1 MIARLLDRL
10 GAWIW
15 PLAILALVASH
26 GAAFRT
32 AWSWRGDREAAALAE
47 HRDRLQREIFNAAEA
62 LSRTEYDLRL
72 RHEALA
78 ARALEHDYAILADP
92 RACLV
97 PDPDDLSRLRARW
110 GATRTP
116 AD

>member
-1 MIARLLDRL
+1 MIDALLRRL

-32 AWSWRGDREAAALAE
+32 AWSWRGDREAARQAAAAA
-47 HRDRLQREIFNAAEA
+47 RQQDAIFRAAET
-62 LSRTEYDLRL
+62 LSRVEYDLRQ

-78 ARALEHDYAILADP
+78 DRALEHDHAILADP

-97 PDPDDLSRLRARW
+97 PDPDDLYRLRARW

>member
-1 MIARLLDRL
+1 MISRLLARL

-15 PLAILALVASH
+15 PLAILALVTSH
-26 GAAFRT
+26 GAAFGT
-32 AWSWRGDREAAALAE
+32 GWSWRGDRETARQAAATARQQDALF
-47 HRDRLQREIFNAAEA
+47 RAAEA

-72 RHEALA
+72 RHEALS
-78 ARALEHDYAILADP
+78 ARALEHDRAILADP

-97 PDPDDLSRLRARW
+97 PDPDDLSGLRARW
-110 GATRTP
+110 GAARAP